1 MNVSNH
7 EGDVESYFQSIYLLG
22 FVARKTNPLSRAL
35 NTSDDDMQPEANV
48 EEGYDSGG
56 RL

>member
-22 FVARKTNPLSRAL
+22 FVARKTYLLSRAL

-48 EEGYDSGG
+48 EEGYNSGG